1 MPHIL
6 EGMRRLFLKAT
17 LGGLSAWLLRAQ
29 DDAAKKVR
37 QLTTGELK
45 ELVDSGKRFLFLD
58 VREPKE
64 LEELGTMKGYVNIP
78 LSQIESRLDEI
89 PKNAVIVTA

>member
-1 MPHIL
+1 
-6 EGMRRLFLKAT
+6 MRRLFLKAT
-17 LGGLSAWLLRAQ
+17 LGWLSAWLLRAQ
-29 DDAAKKVR
+29 DDAARKIR
-37 QLTTGELK
+37 QFTTEELK
-45 ELVDSGKRFLFLD
+45 ELVDSGKKFLFLD

-64 LEELGTMKGYVNIP
+64 LEELGTIKGYVNIP